1 MGSFLECLT
10 GRCDIQILSKK
21 NDFGFI
27 IEVKA
32 YIGNVSSSR
41 LFEYSEMAL
50 KQIIDNR
57 YDEELKNRGAKKI
70 IAYGFAFPKKHVKLS
85 KKAV

>member
-1 MGSFLECLT
+1 VRLT

-32 YIGNVSSSR
+32 YKGNVSSSR
-41 LFEYSEMAL
+41 LSEYSEKAL

-57 YDEELKNRGAKKI
+57 YDEELKNRKVKKI
-70 IAYGFAFPKKHVKLS
+70 IAYGFAFSKKHVKLS
-85 KKAV
+85 KKTV

>member
-1 MGSFLECLT
+1 MIQGT

-32 YIGNVSSSR
+32 YKGNVSSSR
-41 LFEYSEMAL
+41 LSEYSEKAL

-57 YDEELKNRGAKKI
+57 YDEELKNRGVKKI
-70 IAYGFAFPKKHVKLS
+70 IAYGFAFSKKHVKLS